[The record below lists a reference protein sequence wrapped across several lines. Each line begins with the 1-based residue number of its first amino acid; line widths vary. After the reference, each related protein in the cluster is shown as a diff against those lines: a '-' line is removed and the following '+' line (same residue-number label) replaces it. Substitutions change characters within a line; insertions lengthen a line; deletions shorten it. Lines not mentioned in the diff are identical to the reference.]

1 MENERDPLTAKV
13 IGLAIDVHRELGPG
27 LLESAYEQCLCYELG
42 QAELAFERQLPIPVV
57 YKTVILECGYRLDI
71 VVATKLVLEIKAIE
85 KLLPI
90 HDAQMLSYLR
100 LGGYKVGLL
109 LNFHSPVL
117 KDGLRRLVL

>member
-1 MENERDPLTAKV
+1 LENERDPLTAKV

-27 LLESAYEQCLCYELG
+27 LLESAYEQYLCYELG
-42 QAELAFERQLPIPVV
+42 QAELAFERQLPLPVV